1 MKNYVDRW
9 DSDVFE
15 NKEISK
21 LIYQMLK
28 NLKLCLILF
37 MDGEV
42 SKSKYDTIFCN
53 EHGLRNK
60 SFKNLDKGKKPYVT
74 RRIAVWGFGA
84 SLMTLYPQI

>member
-15 NKEISK
+15 NKK
-21 LIYQMLK
+21 YQNLFIRMLKK

-37 MDGEV
+37 MDE
-42 SKSKYDTIFCN
+42 SIPNQKYDTIFIN

-60 SFKNLDKGKKPYVT
+60 SFKNLDKGKKKLHVT
-74 RRIAVWGFGA
+74 RRIGCLGIW
-84 SLMTLYPQI
+84 SII